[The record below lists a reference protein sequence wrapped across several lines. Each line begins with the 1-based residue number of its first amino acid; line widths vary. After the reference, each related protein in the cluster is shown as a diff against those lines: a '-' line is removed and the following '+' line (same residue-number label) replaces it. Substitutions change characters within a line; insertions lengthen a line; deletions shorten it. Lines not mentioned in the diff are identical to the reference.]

1 MNPAAPKSST
11 SKAKPRNSFEVR
23 PDGAIEVRV
32 RKGDSEL
39 VQLYKNESD
48 LRQRDAELYEKYQEL
63 KSIKE

>member
-1 MNPAAPKSST
+1 PMAMGLAHLG
-11 SKAKPRNSFEVR
+11 KPRQSFEVR
-23 PDGAIEVRV
+23 TDGTIEVRV

-48 LRQRDAELYEKYQEL
+48 LKQRDAELYGKYQEL